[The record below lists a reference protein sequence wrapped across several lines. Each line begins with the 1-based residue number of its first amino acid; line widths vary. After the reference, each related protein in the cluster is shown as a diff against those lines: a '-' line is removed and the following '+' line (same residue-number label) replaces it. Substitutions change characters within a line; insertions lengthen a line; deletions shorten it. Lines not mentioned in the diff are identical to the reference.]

1 MLPLLENIRV
11 DKRIFYVFLDILLI
25 ALTYYLAFLLRFDS
39 LFYGAIKESFLKNL
53 PFIILIKI
61 TVFWLCG
68 LYRGAWRYLNIA
80 DSIRISKALLLG
92 SACVFFFIDLVFPS
106 TRLSRTIY
114 VIDFGLSFFL
124 IGGIRCCH
132 RFLEYFNKS
141 GKKDGRRALIYGAG
155 LGGNLALREFI
166 HNQDLHV
173 WPVGFIDDDERK
185 RGRLFNGLPVV
196 GSSEQLDGIL
206 EQYKIAE
213 IIVSS
218 SKIGRE
224 RIDRVKN
231 VCLKKG
237 VAIKRFQASVANI

>member
-1 MLPLLENIRV
+1 MLPLLENTRV
-11 DKRIFYVFLDILLI
+11 DKRIFYVFVDIILI
-25 ALTYYLAFLLRFDS
+25 ALAYYLAFLLRFDG
-39 LFYGAIKESFLKNL
+39 LFFGVIKESFLKNL
-53 PFIILIKI
+53 PFIILIKV
-61 TVFWLCG
+61 TVFWLGG

-80 DSIRISKALLLG
+80 DAIRISKALLLG
-92 SACVFFFIDLVFPS
+92 SACVFLFIDLVFPS

-114 VIDFGLSFFL
+114 AIDFVLSFFL

-132 RFLEYFNKS
+132 RFLDYFNKAANEE
-141 GKKDGRRALIYGAG
+141 GRRALIYGAG

-166 HNQDLHV
+166 HNQDLHIR
-173 WPVGFIDDDERK
+173 PVGFIDDDEKK

-206 EQYKIAE
+206 EQYKVAE

-224 RIDRVKN
+224 RIERVKG
-231 VCLKKG
+231 VCVKKG
-237 VAIKRFQASVANI
+237 VAIKKFQAITTVL